1 MVTDGK
7 RCKGVPE
14 PSAEHHSLQA
24 QEQLPEA
31 SDFNTSVTSPNLS
44 VHQRYGHRCGHSP
57 FTEGNEHWATQQL
70 VFSLPDHFR
79 LGPDVTEVL
88 WKLLILTASLGSCA
102 FLIYLW
108 RTVLAIKPR
117 QYGVTL
123 DQIKKK
129 IDDLKKE
136 NRDLEK
142 NIASWEEKIREAK
155 KQAEMKREQREKLS
169 LAEVNKLKEN
179 IKNVEEINENLKDI
193 LHCKQALLQVVR
205 EKDIKNVDVVQDEL
219 DDRELRALA
228 PKNQEMEEYE
238 KFLEDQ
244 YNALRSQKTAKE
256 AELNLLK
263 KKVDMVVEFT
273 ERQKLT
279 AEDRHHEQTSLS
291 AAQQTNIFNITRRH
305 SNLGHQV
312 CWEDKWQKFRTLS
325 PGQWIYLSHLRKLKE
340 TIYELNATK
349 NELLA
354 AEANLKVTKEEMDKY
369 RQQVEEM
376 QDQLLEA
383 EFTFK
388 HQIAV
393 QERKAAA
400 NWMKARDWER
410 RIVQQRRENA
420 YLEYRLR
427 MMEGEMLPVGSMWH
441 GPMRARPELEKPLWQ
456 APRPVPRMNSSTDP
470 RKDPEMAMQVS
481 TGVRVFPRCPGPLR
495 MPYHM
500 GPGFPPPPPPPQWWP
515 WGPQPHLIPPPHGLP
530 SHSEA
535 RGAQGDNSSSV
546 PKKVPEE
553 NQANHFVV

>member
-1 MVTDGK
+1 MMVQ
-7 RCKGVPE
+7 RLLFWLLLFPC
-14 PSAEHHSLQA
+14 PS
-24 QEQLPEA
+24 
-31 SDFNTSVTSPNLS
+31 SPN
-44 VHQRYGHRCGHSP
+44 P
-57 FTEGNEHWATQQL
+57 NL

-155 KQAEMKREQREKLS
+155 KQAETKREQREKLS

-279 AEDRHHEQTSLS
+279 AEE
-291 AAQQTNIFNITRRH
+291 
-305 SNLGHQV
+305 
-312 CWEDKWQKFRTLS
+312 
-325 PGQWIYLSHLRKLKE
+325 KLKE

-400 NWMKARDWER
+400 NWMKTRDWER

-441 GPMRARPELEKPLWQ
+441 GPMPARPELQKPLWQ

-470 RKDPEMAMQVS
+470 RKDPEMAMQVG

-495 MPYHM
+495 VPYHM

-515 WGPQPHLIPPPHGLP
+515 WGPQPHLVPPPHGLP